1 MWVPGASARVGAT
14 VPSLSSASSDCS
26 TASAPEGIAAPV
38 EIRVAVPG
46 SSVAA
51 ATSPA
56 ATPPASRSGT
66 PGAVS
71 AARTA

>member
-1 MWVPGASARVGAT
+1 MPGSSARSGAT
-14 VPSLSSASSDCS
+14 VPSRSSASSDCRI
-26 TASAPEGIAAPV
+26 ASAPGGIAAPV
-38 EIRVAVPG
+38 EMRAAVPG
-46 SSVAA
+46 SSSAV

-56 ATPPASRSGT
+56 ATPPASRSAT